1 MGTEIAV
8 IENNNV
14 IATQEQSELLK
25 RTICKGATDDEFR
38 LFVGVC
44 QRTHLDPFARQIYAV
59 KRYDGKSGKETMTI
73 QVSIDGFR
81 LIAQRSGEY
90 AGQTKVEWCGTDGAW
105 TDVWL
110 KSEPPAA
117 ARVGVY
123 RKGFSEPL
131 YAVARWDSYKQTFR
145 RDGKD
150 LLSPMWLKMPELM
163 LGKVAEALALRRAFP
178 QELSG
183 LYTAEEMAL
192 AEEGKAAPV
201 QIETKPDADTKVEKP
216 VPPKPHG
223 HLDRALPAIHAAK
236 TAQELDGIKRKIGLS
251 EWTEEESLKLD
262 DALKNVEQRIREG
275 VPA

>member
-14 IATQEQSELLK
+14 IATQDQSELLK
-25 RTICKGATDDEFR
+25 RTICKGATDDEFK

-44 QRTHLDPFARQIYAV
+44 QRTQLDPFARQIYAV
-59 KRYDGKSGKETMTI
+59 KRYDGKSGKETMSI

-90 AGQTKVEWCGTDGAW
+90 TGQTKVEWCGADGSW

-131 YAVARWDSYKQTFR
+131 YAVARWESYKQTFR

-150 LLSPMWLKMPELM
+150 LLSPMWAKMPELM

-183 LYTAEEMAL
+183 LYTAEEMDQAD
-192 AEEGKAAPV
+192 EGKAAQV
-201 QIETKPDADTKVEKP
+201 QIEVKPDGDTRIEKP
-216 VPPKPHG
+216 LPPRRHG
-223 HLDRALPAIHAAK
+223 HIDRAMSAIGSAITMK
-236 TAQELDGIKRKIGLS
+236 DIDNIKRLIPMS
-251 EWTEEESLKLD
+251 DWTEEEALKLD
-262 DALKNVEQRIREG
+262 DAVRTKEQIIKEKS
-275 VPA
+275 A